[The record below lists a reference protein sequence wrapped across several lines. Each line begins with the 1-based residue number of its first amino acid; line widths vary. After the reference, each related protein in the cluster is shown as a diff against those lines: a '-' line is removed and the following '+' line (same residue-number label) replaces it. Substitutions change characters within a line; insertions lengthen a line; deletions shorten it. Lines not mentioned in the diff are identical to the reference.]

1 MKLQRDGFVLKAACL
16 LGDQKVLLADQVN
29 ACSIF
34 WRFVAGLILLVIL
47 NVLTW
52 IALLVMGF
60 LALWVRIG
68 FLLCGKKMIRNGLP
82 TTGWGFGVIL
92 GAELCEEMMGKYYDV
107 VNIECVPTVRG
118 FRIVPVYLILF
129 VFIVTVFL
137 FFTREFVHIAMLV
150 STGPYPHLRTML
162 LVLTVTFGG
171 GYLLGKLW
179 RRFAGSE
186 AGMLM
191 HTYLKGM
198 KNRMCLMIDVVDSDD
213 PNAGLK

>member
-1 MKLQRDGFVLKAACL
+1 MKLHRDGFVLKVVCL
-16 LGDQKVLLADQVN
+16 IGDQKVLLADQVN
-29 ACSIF
+29 VCSIF
-34 WRFVAGLILLVIL
+34 WRFVAGLVLLVIL
-47 NVLTW
+47 NMLTW

-60 LALWVRIG
+60 LALLVRIG
-68 FLLCGKKMIRNGLP
+68 LFLCGKKMIRNGLP
-82 TTGWGFGVIL
+82 TTGWGFGVII

-107 VNIECVPTVRG
+107 VNVEWMPTVRG
-118 FRIVPVYLILF
+118 IRIVPIYLILF
-129 VFIVTVFL
+129 AGIATASWFL
-137 FFTREFVHIAMLV
+137 AGEFVHMVALV
-150 STGPYPHLRTML
+150 STGPYPHLRMML
-162 LVLTVTFGG
+162 LLLAISSVT
-171 GYLLGKLW
+171 GYILGKLG